1 MVAAVFNRRCGAS
14 KAADVKIAI
23 FGLGYV
29 GITGAACL
37 LGEGH
42 TVVGVEISE
51 HKSRMIAAGRSPIV
65 ETGVDE
71 LLAEGVRRGRLSVV
85 ATAGEAIADADVAM
99 VCVGTPSAPDG
110 SHNMTYIINVSQQI
124 AGALRDAARSAP
136 LTVAFRSTM
145 RPGSID
151 GLIEPIFDAALGDR
165 RSELVELV
173 YNPEFLRESTAVADY
188 LAPPKIVV
196 GTADGKPS
204 ARMNELYKAIEAP
217 TFVTGYKEAEFTKFV
232 DNTFHAVKVA
242 FANEIGRFCV
252 SLGIDASKVHEIFVS
267 DRKLN
272 ISPYYTRPG
281 GAFGGSCLPKDV
293 RALQYLS
300 DDTGASAYL
309 IESLIK
315 SNDAHKRFLYEH
327 ATRDLVKGAHVLMV
341 GLAFKPGTDD
351 LREAPQLDLARR
363 LLQNNYRV
371 SIFDPA
377 VKPSQLVGQNLGYAF
392 AHLPNM
398 SKLLV
403 SEAEAAATSYDRILD
418 TNGRAKHVTLKPAP
432 VVDLNTL

>member
-1 MVAAVFNRRCGAS
+1 
-14 KAADVKIAI
+14 VKIAI

-37 LGEGH
+37 VGEGH
-42 TVVGVEISE
+42 HVVGVEISE
-51 HKSRMIAAGRSPIV
+51 QKSRMIAAGRSPIV
-65 ETGVDE
+65 EPGVEE
-71 LLAEGVRRGRLSVV
+71 LLAAGVRDGRLTVV
-85 ATAGEAIADADVAM
+85 PTAKEAIADADIAM

-110 SHNMTYIINVSQQI
+110 AHNMTFIINVSQQI
-124 AGALRDAARSAP
+124 AAALADCKRTAP
-136 LTVAFRSTM
+136 LTVAYRSTM

-151 GLIEPIFDAALGDR
+151 DLIAPIFEAALGERAGD
-165 RSELVELV
+165 LAELV
-173 YNPEFLRESTAVADY
+173 YNPEFLREASAVADY

-204 ARMNELYKAIEAP
+204 ARMTELYKSIDAP
-217 TFVTGYKEAEFTKFV
+217 TFVTGYREAEFTKFV

-252 SLGIDASKVHEIFVS
+252 SLGIDAKKVHEIFVS

-300 DDTGASAYL
+300 DDTGSSAYL
-309 IESLIK
+309 IESLLK
-315 SNDAHKRFLYEH
+315 SNEAHKRFLFEH
-327 ATRDLVKGAHVLMV
+327 ATKDLPKGAHVLMV

-363 LLQNNYRV
+363 LLQNGYRL
-371 SIFDPA
+371 SILDPG

-398 SKLLV
+398 AKLLV
-403 SEAEAAATSYDRILD
+403 SEEEASTKTYDRVID
-418 TNGRAKHVTLKPAP
+418 TNGRARTIALQPAA
-432 VVDLNTL
+432 VVDINAL

>member
-1 MVAAVFNRRCGAS
+1 MALRKTFI
-14 KAADVKIAI
+14 VKIAI

-42 TVVGVEISE
+42 TVVGVEINE
-51 HKSRMIAAGRSPIV
+51 QKARMIAAGRSPIV
-65 ETGVDE
+65 EKGVDE
-71 LLAEGVRRGRLSVV
+71 LLARGVHDGRLTVV
-85 ATAGEAIADADVAM
+85 STAREAIAEADVAM

-110 SHNMTYIINVSQQI
+110 SHNMTFIINVSQQI
-124 AGALRDAARSAP
+124 AAALSETARTTP

-151 GLIEPIFDAALGDR
+151 GLIAPIFEAALGDQCAAR
-165 RSELVELV
+165 VELV
-173 YNPEFLRESTAVADY
+173 YNPEFLRESSAVADY

-196 GTADGKPS
+196 GTADGAPS
-204 ARMNELYKAIEAP
+204 ARMTEIYANIDAP

-252 SLGIDASKVHEIFVS
+252 TLGIDATKVHEIFVS

-309 IESLIK
+309 IESLLK
-315 SNDAHKRFLYEH
+315 SNEAHKRFLFEL
-327 ATRDLVKGAHVLMV
+327 ATKDLPRGAHVLMV

-363 LLQNNYRV
+363 LLQGGYRL
-371 SIFDPA
+371 SIYDPS
-377 VKPSQLVGQNLGYAF
+377 VQPSQLVGQNLGYAF
-392 AHLPNM
+392 AHLPSM
-398 SKLLV
+398 TKLLV
-403 SEAEAAATSYDRILD
+403 GAEEVAATTYDRVLD
-418 TNGRAKHVTLKPAP
+418 TNGRAQALAP
-432 VVDLNTL
+432 KSAAPIVDLNTL

>member
-1 MVAAVFNRRCGAS
+1 M
-14 KAADVKIAI
+14 KIAI

-51 HKSRMIAAGRSPIV
+51 QKARTIAAGRSPIV

-71 LLAEGVRRGRLSVV
+71 LLAEGVRNGRLSVV
-85 ATAGEAIADADVAM
+85 ATAREAVADADVAM

-110 SHNMTYIINVSQQI
+110 SHNMTFIINVSQQI
-124 AGALRDAARSAP
+124 AGALSEVSRTTP
-136 LTVAFRSTM
+136 LTVAYRSTM

-151 GLIEPIFDAALGDR
+151 DLIAPIFETALGEKR
-165 RSELVELV
+165 ATAVELV
-173 YNPEFLRESTAVADY
+173 YNPEFLRETTAVADY
-188 LAPPKIVV
+188 MAPPKIVV

-204 ARMNELYKAIEAP
+204 ARMTELYAAIEAP
-217 TFVTGYKEAEFTKFV
+217 TFITGYREAEFTKFV

-252 SLGIDASKVHEIFVS
+252 SLGIDAAKVHEIFIS

-327 ATRDLVKGAHVLMV
+327 ATRDLPKGAHVLMV

-363 LLQNNYRV
+363 LLQNGYRL
-371 SIFDPA
+371 SILDPA
-377 VKPSQLVGQNLGYAF
+377 VKPGQLVGQNLGYAF

-398 SKLLV
+398 AKLLV
-403 SEAEAAATSYDRILD
+403 SEEVAASTAYARIID
-418 TNGRAKHVTLKPAP
+418 TNGRAKKLSLVSAP
-432 VVDLNTL
+432 IVDINTL